1 MFKKKDK
8 RSLNESIDMM
18 RIMAIAVLFGV
29 VVLLFFVKLF
39 QLQIIEKD
47 YYSSIA
53 VPKTYRQQRLE
64 MSRGQ
69 IFDRN
74 GNLLVSNKKQYSII
88 INKATLDSND
98 YNTTLLEFIKFCM
111 RHNIHL
117 SDKLPVSAVYPYVLD
132 NEYIFD
138 SDKEKKLKRFI
149 SNNQYEEADVFETEN
164 SLYNLLCKKYRIAE
178 ENRDDSIYRKLVGL
192 RYDMETN
199 DFEFLHTYTVLS
211 NIDENTKCLF
221 AESLHTMHGI
231 EISETDTR
239 YYNYDNLAC
248 HILGTTGK
256 ISPEETEAYVVN
268 KGYDYDSIIGKDG
281 AEKAFEEY
289 LHGFDGYKQIELDEN
304 NYVVGEEILK
314 ETQNGYSV
322 KLTIDAEMQKAAEKA
337 LEEQILYARSL
348 GMSDIIPNN
357 GEDCSA
363 GSVVVMDVNSGKVRV
378 SASYPNY
385 NLNTFSKDF
394 NSLVS
399 NEASPLLNRAT
410 QGMYPPGSTFKI
422 ASSIAGLCSGAIT
435 ENTLIYDAGV
445 YVKYPDY
452 EPHCWIYDNT
462 GGTHGFVDVK
472 GAIENS
478 CNYFFYELGDKMGIE
493 TLTEYASKLGLGTK
507 TGIEV
512 PEYTGILA
520 GPEYRD
526 RLGLRW
532 NPGDTLQAAIGQ
544 SDNAFT
550 PLQLCAYMS
559 TVVNGGVRYKATLL
573 DSVVDYY
580 TDEVIYNNQ
589 PEVLDKIDIPSA
601 HIDVLKSAMKSVV
614 VDGTARTVF
623 DDYDYEVGGKTGT
636 AQMGKGSD
644 TALFVGFAP
653 YDKPEIV
660 VAVVV
665 ENGDKSS
672 RATEVAK
679 AVFDQ
684 YFNSLYG
691 DDSLSAVNGGN
702 TEN

>member
-1 MFKKKDK
+1 MFKQKDK
-8 RSLNESIDMM
+8 RSLNKSIDML
-18 RIMAIAVLFGV
+18 RITSIAVLFGV
-29 VVLLFFVKLF
+29 VVLLFFVRLF
-39 QLQIIEKD
+39 QLQIIKKD

-53 VPKTYRQQRLE
+53 IPKTYRSQRIE
-64 MSRGQ
+64 VSRGQ
-69 IFDRN
+69 IFDIN
-74 GNLLVSNKKQYSII
+74 GKLLVQNKKQYNIT
-88 INKATLDSND
+88 INKATLDNND
-98 YNTTLLEFIKFCM
+98 YNTTLLEFIRFCM
-111 RHNIHL
+111 RHNIQL
-117 SDKLPVSAVYPYVLD
+117 TDNLPVSAVYPYELD

-138 SDKEKKLKRFI
+138 ADKEKKLKKLI
-149 SNNQYEEADVFETEN
+149 SNNQYDENDVFASET
-164 SLYNLLCKKYRIAE
+164 SLYDLLCKKYRIPE
-178 ENRDDSIYRKLVGL
+178 ENRDDSVYRKLVGL

-211 NIDENTKCLF
+211 DIDETTRVLF

-231 EISETDTR
+231 EITETDMR
-239 YYNYDNLAC
+239 HYSYDSLAC
-248 HILGTTGK
+248 HVLGTTGK
-256 ISPEETEAYVVN
+256 ISPDETEAYVTN

-281 AEKAFEEY
+281 AEKAFEDY

-304 NYVVGEEILK
+304 NNVVGEEIIK
-314 ETQNGYSV
+314 QTENGYSV
-322 KLTIDAEMQKAAEKA
+322 KLTIDADMQTAAEKA

-348 GMSDIIPNN
+348 GGADIIPNN

-363 GSVVVMDVNSGKVRV
+363 GSVVVMDVNSGQVRV

-394 NSLVS
+394 NELLA
-399 NEASPLLNRAT
+399 NDAKPLLNRAT

-422 ASSIAGLCSGAIT
+422 AAAIAGLCSGVIN

-462 GGTHGFVDVK
+462 GGTHGFMDVK

-478 CNYFFYELGDKMGIE
+478 CNYFFYELGDKMGID
-493 TLTEYASKLGLGTK
+493 TLTEYASKLGLGAK

-526 RLGLRW
+526 RMGLLW
-532 NPGDTLQAAIGQ
+532 NPGDTLQASIGQ

-550 PLQLCAYMS
+550 PLQLCSYMS
-559 TVVNGGVRYKATLL
+559 AVVNGGVRYKATLL

-580 TDEVIYNNQ
+580 SGEVIYDNM
-589 PEVLDKIDIPSA
+589 PTVLDKIDIPQK

-623 DDYDYEVGGKTGT
+623 DDYEYEVGGKTGT

-684 YFNSLYG
+684 YFGSLEG
-691 DDSLSAVNGGN
+691 DLPTNDEGAAIN
-702 TEN
+702 